1 MLTSQYELAFEH
13 VDKFRALMG
22 MEGKSCAG
30 LESDNLH
37 LQPSGNSNVFNK
49 HSRSEG

>member
-1 MLTSQYELAFEH
+1 MLISQYELAFEH

-22 MEGKSCAG
+22 MEGKFCAG

-49 HSRSEG
+49 HSCGEG